1 MQDKTFLMIP
11 GPTPVPESVMLEI
24 AKHPIGHRSL
34 EFSSILKTV
43 YQDLKWCFQTNNDV
57 FVFTSSGTGAME
69 AALANL
75 INPNDK
81 VLSLIIGNFGDR
93 FRKIALSRGAIVD
106 TIEVKPGCAIN
117 PEDLRKKLNEDVN
130 KEIKVV
136 TLTHNETSTGVTN
149 DIQTLCKIINEHGAV
164 NVVDGVTSIGAI
176 ECKPDQWGIDV
187 LVSGSQKGFMLPPGL
202 AFLTANEKAW
212 KLYEKCK
219 YPSFYFDWK
228 AYKKAVENDTTPY
241 TPAVNLFCGLN
252 VALQMMKKEG
262 IENIWNRHRIHAKAL
277 RAAIRSINL
286 ELFVPDDNIASNTIT
301 AVLPPENITV
311 ADIRSTLKKDYDIV
325 VANGQNN
332 LKDKIFRLGTLGFV
346 SDRDVLAAITAL
358 EGTMYK
364 LGHKFDLGNGVKAA
378 MNIIFEENKTSSVKK

>member
-106 TIEVKPGCAIN
+106 TIEVQAGCAIN

-130 KEIKVV
+130 K
-136 TLTHNETSTGVTN
+136 N
-149 DIQTLCKIINEHGAV
+149 
-164 NVVDGVTSIGAI
+164 
-176 ECKPDQWGIDV
+176 
-187 LVSGSQKGFMLPPGL
+187 
-202 AFLTANEKAW
+202 
-212 KLYEKCK
+212 
-219 YPSFYFDWK
+219 
-228 AYKKAVENDTTPY
+228 
-241 TPAVNLFCGLN
+241 
-252 VALQMMKKEG
+252 
-262 IENIWNRHRIHAKAL
+262 
-277 RAAIRSINL
+277 
-286 ELFVPDDNIASNTIT
+286 
-301 AVLPPENITV
+301 
-311 ADIRSTLKKDYDIV
+311 
-325 VANGQNN
+325 
-332 LKDKIFRLGTLGFV
+332 
-346 SDRDVLAAITAL
+346 
-358 EGTMYK
+358 
-364 LGHKFDLGNGVKAA
+364 
-378 MNIIFEENKTSSVKK
+378 